1 MAVTKSLTTV
11 IGQGVSV
18 EIREATTGTYE
29 TVGYTKDK
37 SKLKSDPLKQT
48 IEKGL
53 VKQLGHKITYSVDIV
68 QFEESVLTLLEGFRD
83 KLVDVKLT
91 GAKNIVTLSG
101 FSVSTSI
108 DTTFSHEDLTAF
120 NLMLERHCDKI
131 LDCVDIAAA
140 P

>member
-1 MAVTKSLTTV
+1 MAVTKSLSTV

-18 EIREATTGTYE
+18 EIKESGVGSFE

-37 SKLKSDPLKQT
+37 SKLKSDVLKQP

-53 VKQLGHKITYSVDIV
+53 VKQLGHKVTYSVDIV

-83 KLVDVKLT
+83 KIVDVKLT
-91 GAKNIVTLSG
+91 GVKNIVTLTG
-101 FSVSTSI
+101 FSVVVAI
-108 DTTFSHEDLTAF
+108 DTTFSHEDLTAI